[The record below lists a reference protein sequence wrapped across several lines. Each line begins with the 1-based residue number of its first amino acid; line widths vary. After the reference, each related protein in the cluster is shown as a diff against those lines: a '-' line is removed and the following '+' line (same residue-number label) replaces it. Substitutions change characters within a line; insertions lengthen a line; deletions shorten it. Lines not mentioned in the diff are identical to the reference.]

1 MNMYR
6 VIFILVILFVITLS
20 GHSQKKELDEE
31 AYEVVNNILEKLKLA
46 VIDEDKELVEKYDEV
61 LTDIL
66 FRLR

>member
-31 AYEVVNNILEKLKLA
+31 AYKQWRRVDNYELANNRAWIN
-46 VIDEDKELVEKYDEV
+46 
-61 LTDIL
+61 TDTCFMIMT
-66 FRLR
+66 R